1 MNFYLI
7 ETYKKKTQNKSK
19 TCMSLI
25 LSENVRCQKL
35 AHALWYYHVYIFTLF
50 SCIVVNIPFLSS
62 ISAQTNFINIAGKGI
77 HKAVIERAVLKN
89 SPGKLAK
96 ALVRAVFS
104 LEEMVATMV
113 VQKKGR
119 EASGL
124 PLRDQD
130 KVLAI
135 MSKFR
140 MSALVYFTLTPL
152 FEPNLCLR

>member
-1 MNFYLI
+1 
-7 ETYKKKTQNKSK
+7 
-19 TCMSLI
+19 MSLI

-50 SCIVVNIPFLSS
+50 CCIVVNFPFLSS

-77 HKAVIERAVLKN
+77 HKHKHKAVIERAVLKN

-96 ALVRAVFS
+96 ALVLAVFS
-104 LEEMVATMV
+104 LEKMVATTV

-119 EASGL
+119 EASGR
-124 PLRDQD
+124 PLCDQD

-135 MSKFR
+135 MSKFC
-140 MSALVYFTLTPL
+140 MSASVYFTLTPHL
-152 FEPNLCLR
+152 NPISA

>member
-1 MNFYLI
+1 M
-7 ETYKKKTQNKSK
+7 
-19 TCMSLI
+19 
-25 LSENVRCQKL
+25 
-35 AHALWYYHVYIFTLF
+35 
-50 SCIVVNIPFLSS
+50 
-62 ISAQTNFINIAGKGI
+62 
-77 HKAVIERAVLKN
+77 IERAVLKN

-104 LEEMVATMV
+104 LEEMVATTV

-124 PLRDQD
+124 PLCDQD
-130 KVLAI
+130 KVQAI